1 MTIDEKIDSDI
12 EDILESELLESIRE
26 IYTLG
31 EDSDNEDS
39 DGNDS

>member
-31 EDSDNEDS
+31 EDSDSEDS